1 MGRAPV
7 GAATY
12 PGSPACLRPLYVK
25 LSAMLRVLFVGD
37 VYGKPGRRVLA
48 SHLPT
53 LRSRS
58 DFIIVN
64 GENAAGGFG
73 LNRESFNEMT
83 RAGADC
89 VTLGNHA
96 WHHKEVFGLLDD
108 PRLVRP
114 LNFPLGTPGSGYQTF
129 DVKGQGGV
137 VERLTVVNALG
148 RVFMDATHNP
158 FLALDEL
165 LATPD
170 LGAVFLDFHAEA
182 TSEKAAM
189 GQYLA
194 GRVAAVIG
202 THTHVATADTRILKG
217 GTAFQTDAGFTGP
230 ADSVIGADPA
240 GPVTRFTTE
249 MHARFT
255 VKEGDAE
262 LNGVIVHIEAGRA
275 VHVERY
281 HFQEGQEDA

>member
-1 MGRAPV
+1 
-7 GAATY
+7 
-12 PGSPACLRPLYVK
+12 
-25 LSAMLRVLFVGD
+25 MLRVLFVGD

-53 LRSRS
+53 IRSQ
-58 DFIIVN
+58 FHFVIVN

-73 LNRESFNEMT
+73 LNRESFNEIL

-89 VTLGNHA
+89 ITLGNHA
-96 WHHKEVFGLLDD
+96 WHHKEVFGLVDD
-108 PRLVRP
+108 PRVVRP
-114 LNFPLGTPGSGYQTF
+114 LNMPLGTSGSGYQSF
-129 DVKGQGGV
+129 DVKGDSKV
-137 VERLTVVNALG
+137 PERLTVVNALG
-148 RVFMDATHNP
+148 RVFMEATHNP
-158 FLALDEL
+158 FLAMDEL
-165 LATPD
+165 LSQST

-194 GRVAAVIG
+194 GRVAAVVG

-230 ADSVIGADPA
+230 MDSVIGADRA
-240 GPVTRFTTE
+240 GPILRFTTE
-249 MHARFT
+249 MHSRFS
-255 VKEGDAE
+255 VKDGPAE
-262 LNGVIVHIEAGRA
+262 LNGVIVHIEEGKA

-281 HFQEGQEDA
+281 HHEESE